1 MSETEKKAMQ
11 GGKVKVARKAAK
23 RTKKSGNKKTV
34 KKSGARKTKKT
45 TKK

>member
-1 MSETEKKAMQ
+1 MSETEKSMQ
-11 GGKVKVARKAAK
+11 GGKKVVRRVAK
-23 RTKKSGNKKTV
+23 KTKKSGSKKTV